1 MKKILAA
8 AVLTLTF
15 SIAAGAQGQDIRYRD
30 IKDLYD
36 PKGYVYDFSDPYS
49 PAWSGVA
56 SFLIPGLGQCLS
68 NEWGRGLAIFGANVG
83 FSLLEYFEASVFVY
97 GLLASTPNPVTGI
110 LPGSMVAGTTAMAAS
125 AGAAI
130 ATIAGQLAF
139 NIWGICD
146 AVNVAKVK
154 NLCWRDSKYTSLD
167 MSLSPS
173 LALVPSATGS
183 FSPAPG
189 LSLRI
194 GF

>member
-1 MKKILAA
+1 MKKILVPALLA
-8 AVLTLTF
+8 LLF
-15 SIAAGAQGQDIRYRD
+15 SISTVAQGQSIRYRD

-36 PKGYVYDFSDPYS
+36 PKEYVYDYSDPYS
-49 PAWSGVA
+49 PAWSGIA

-97 GLLASTPNPVTGI
+97 GIVASTPNPATGM
-110 LPGSMVAGTTAMAAS
+110 LPGGMIAGTTAMVAS

-130 ATIAGQLAF
+130 ATIAGQAAF

-154 NLCWRDSKYTSLD
+154 NLCWRDAKYTSLD
-167 MSLSPS
+167 ISLSPS
-173 LALVPSATGS
+173 FALVPSASGS
-183 FSPAPG
+183 LSPAPG

-194 GF
+194 EF